1 MIVLLLELFNFWIS
15 FESFNEEAEEEGESC
30 LIDGKPQQGS
40 QGWARRGRFHI
51 GDPRRLYFY
60 WNCAVLLDLCLFAPM
75 VMITS

>member
-1 MIVLLLELFNFWIS
+1 MVVLLLELFNFWIS

-51 GDPRRLYFY
+51 VTPEDCTFDGIVRD
-60 WNCAVLLDLCLFAPM
+60 C
-75 VMITS
+75 